1 MPGESIAEYG
11 IAFFAVAGLVYLF
24 AQMINLWTKKR
35 DKTEIMTTVD
45 AVTKVIKNNT
55 EALNRLENMIEVTLT
70 RQETKL
76 DELVAYARRDKC
88 L

>member
-76 DELVAYARRDKC
+76 DELVAYARRDKS